1 MRKSCLG
8 SFLLFLGAVGLQG
21 EFLQAGESTDSLLLS
36 VPLSVL
42 PHWQTSRT
50 DELLAPL
57 NIQPK
62 NKNKLPWSPE
72 QLNAARFLFS
82 RLQNRQIG
90 VKKTLPTL
98 LAKVPVSQRS
108 AFCYQCLQ
116 YFLHTAPEVVR
127 NTGG

>member
-42 PHWQTSRT
+42 PHWQTSKT
-50 DELLAPL
+50 NELLASL
-57 NIQPK
+57 NNQPK
-62 NKNKLPWSPE
+62 NKKNPPWSPE

-82 RLQNRQIG
+82 RLQNRQIA

-98 LAKVPVSQRS
+98 LAKVTASQRS
-108 AFCYQCLQ
+108 AFCYQCLH
-116 YFLHTAPEVVR
+116 YFLHTAPGAV
-127 NTGG
+127 T